1 MGIIQYNLHLGT
13 MRQNRKISRLVIY
26 RIVVVYCRGDSQ
38 KNNIVPK
45 VNAPYT
51 QLFIIYEIIV
61 IFIFKHFISTVQTA
75 PLRK

>member
-1 MGIIQYNLHLGT
+1 MSIIQYGLHLLT

-38 KNNIVPK
+38 KNKISPK
-45 VNAPYT
+45 INTPYT
-51 QLFIIYEIIV
+51 PLFIIYEIIV